1 MTRVEA
7 RRRKRRRQNLRRA
20 AAWAVVF
27 IAELLAAAIQTA
39 VVAAVL
45 IPLVNA
51 WRGYTAF
58 GGELL
63 LVGAL
68 FCGAYCIIH
77 KRVCDK
83 IFEEGEHG

>member
-7 RRRKRRRQNLRRA
+7 RRRRRRRRNLCRA

-27 IAELLAAAIQTA
+27 IAELLAAAIQAA

-45 IPLVNA
+45 IPIANA
-51 WRGYTAF
+51 WRGYSAF
-58 GGELL
+58 GGEWV

-83 IFEEGEHG
+83 IFEEGKHG

>member
-7 RRRKRRRQNLRRA
+7 RRRRRRRRNLCRA

-45 IPLVNA
+45 IPLANA
-51 WRGYTAF
+51 WRGYSAF
-58 GGELL
+58 GGEW
-63 LVGAL
+63 LVVGVL

-77 KRVCDK
+77 RRVCDK